1 MQDDTWLCADA
12 MQMGSAEEM
21 RKAEVYRITVSLK
34 DGLWMHCHPRPA
46 GQTTAPAS
54 AR

>member
-1 MQDDTWLCADA
+1 MALCSCV
-12 MQMGSAEEM
+12 QMGSAEDM

-34 DGLWMHCHPRPA
+34 DGLWMHCHPRAA
-46 GQTTAPAS
+46 GQTTAPAT